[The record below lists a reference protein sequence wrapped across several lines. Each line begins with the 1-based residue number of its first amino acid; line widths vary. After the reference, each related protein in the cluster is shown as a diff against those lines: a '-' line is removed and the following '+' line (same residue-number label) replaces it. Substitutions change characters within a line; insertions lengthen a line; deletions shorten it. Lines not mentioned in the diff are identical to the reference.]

1 MSASTSNPLQKPMTT
16 SRKTSVFFA
25 VALILGVLGVYLP
38 GISNELIFDDLRLS
52 DGTIFG
58 EYGSLLQ
65 FKQRM
70 LSYGSFVWVQELV
83 GDGWW
88 KQRLL
93 NILLHLGTVAS
104 LYALLGALLSHAKF
118 PQEFEDQPHFASSRT
133 AALRVGVALFALN
146 PVAVY
151 AVAYLIQRSILMAT
165 LFAVLTCWLFVR
177 GLQTRRSVWFAA
189 ALGSYLVAVLSKE
202 HSLLTA
208 AMAVPLYIYVRR
220 PGWKAIAALAAASS
234 LVLLLASAVFFGIYG
249 DLVGK
254 VFDPRSVALVRQ
266 LEAIRPG
273 VSAQVYPLSVLNEA
287 ALFFRY
293 GLLWFVPNVHWMSVD
308 LRPAFPLGVD
318 SWQHVM
324 GAVGYLALMAAS
336 VWAVL
341 CRRDVLGL
349 AGLCLLFPILWFG
362 TEFATVWVQDPFVLY
377 RSYLWAV
384 AVPGLVAIALTGF
397 KPTTI
402 YTLGIL
408 LAMLF
413 GGLALER
420 TLSLKDEGTAWADAA
435 EKIDLKAPLNA
446 VGRSR
451 PFLNLGAHHLDRG
464 SLDLAER
471 AFLTAD
477 ALGDLGGNARFS
489 LGVTLQQ
496 QKKHAEA
503 LQAFAQAQQKG
514 FSGQSL
520 HYQRGESAFALG
532 QYSLAFES
540 FGEALRNT
548 DGAGDADQKKM
559 WALLLQKQADAA
571 VATQQYD
578 IAIRNFE
585 TLLETNANH
594 PRLLLGLGMALVGKG
609 DTQRAVPLFER
620 LIATAPSAPA
630 YYGRGVAQYRAGKV
644 KEGLK
649 DIDEAIRLE
658 PRNAQYRQVRAQL
671 ETASTPRG
679 TTKR

>member
-1 MSASTSNPLQKPMTT
+1 MAT
-16 SRKTSVFFA
+16 SRKASTFFA
-25 VALILGVLGVYLP
+25 VAVILGVLGVYLP

-70 LSYGSFVWVQELV
+70 LSYGSFVWLQELF

-104 LYALLGALLSHAKF
+104 LWALLRALLSHAKF
-118 PQEFEDQPHFASSRT
+118 PQEFEEQPHFASSRA
-133 AALRVGVALFALN
+133 AALQVGVALFALN

-151 AVAYLIQRSILMAT
+151 AVAYLIQRSIIMAT
-165 LFAVLTCWLFVR
+165 LFAVLACWLYVQ
-177 GLQTRRSVWFAA
+177 GLQTRRKAWFVAA
-189 ALGSYLVAVLSKE
+189 VCSYLLAVISKE
-202 HSLLTA
+202 HAMLTA
-208 AMAVPLYIYVRR
+208 AMAVPLYVFVRR
-220 PGWKAIAALAAASS
+220 PNWKAVATLAGASLLLLLLAAA
-234 LVLLLASAVFFGIYG
+234 AFFGIYG

-254 VFDPRSVALVRQ
+254 VFDPRSAALVQQ
-266 LEAIRPG
+266 LEAMRPG
-273 VSAQVYPLSVLNEA
+273 ITAQIYPLSVLNEA
-287 ALFFRY
+287 ALFFGY
-293 GLLWFVPNVHWMSVD
+293 GLLWFVPNVQWMSVD
-308 LRPAFPLGVD
+308 LRPEFPLGFD
-318 SWQHVM
+318 SWQRLL
-324 GAVGYLALMAAS
+324 GALGYVTLLAAS

-341 CRRDVLGL
+341 CRKDVLGL

-384 AVPGLVAIALTGF
+384 AVPGLIAIALTGF

-420 TLSLKDEGTAWADAA
+420 TLSLKDEGTAWGDAA
-435 EKIDLKAPLNA
+435 EKVDMKAPANA

-477 ALGDLGGNARFS
+477 ALGDLGGNARFN

-496 QKKHAEA
+496 QKK
-503 LQAFAQAQQKG
+503 
-514 FSGQSL
+514 
-520 HYQRGESAFALG
+520 
-532 QYSLAFES
+532 
-540 FGEALRNT
+540 T
-548 DGAGDADQKKM
+548 C
-559 WALLLQKQADAA
+559 
-571 VATQQYD
+571 
-578 IAIRNFE
+578 
-585 TLLETNANH
+585 
-594 PRLLLGLGMALVGKG
+594 
-609 DTQRAVPLFER
+609 
-620 LIATAPSAPA
+620 
-630 YYGRGVAQYRAGKV
+630 
-644 KEGLK
+644 
-649 DIDEAIRLE
+649 
-658 PRNAQYRQVRAQL
+658 
-671 ETASTPRG
+671 
-679 TTKR
+679 